1 MRVLLMV
8 AAMATAL
15 PALIPASALAQAQ
28 STSPSKAGCDAAP
41 AATPA
46 TPETRSAESGTA
58 PGNSGSTG
66 FSGSGLGGAYTGTT
80 PNGAVATSPS
90 VQPATAKGLDP
101 IRAAPKPG
109 NAGRC

>member
-1 MRVLLMV
+1 MRVPTIAAIMMV
-8 AAMATAL
+8 AATL
-15 PALIPASALAQAQ
+15 PALAQAQ
-28 STSPSKAGCDAAP
+28 STSPSRTGCDAAP
-41 AATPA
+41 AAAPA

-90 VQPATAKGLDP
+90 VQPATARGLDP
-101 IRAAPKPG
+101 IGAAPKAD